1 MKLGLVSDYSHCKSP
16 GVQSPLSSPG
26 SQPQTH
32 KYNSFVTIGVIVYNK
47 NFCNYRFTNS
57 AAFQS
62 DAIGLSK
69 FNENLQS
76 PGSQVLRFIEA
87 TEWQVEDCW

>member
-1 MKLGLVSDYSHCKSP
+1 MKLSLVSDYSHCKSP
-16 GVQSPLSSPG
+16 GVQSEL

-47 NFCNYRFTNS
+47 NFCDYRFTNS

-76 PGSQVLRFIEA
+76 PGSQVLWFIEA